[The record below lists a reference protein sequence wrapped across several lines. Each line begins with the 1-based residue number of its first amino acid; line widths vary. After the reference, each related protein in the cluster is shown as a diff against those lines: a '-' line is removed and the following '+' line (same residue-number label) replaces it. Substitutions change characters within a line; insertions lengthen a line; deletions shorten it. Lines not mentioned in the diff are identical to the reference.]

1 MVHSVSS
8 SHGPRGKML
17 LNFHLISIAFTFFFF
32 SPGVGIIIFENAVV
46 YTVCSLIS
54 FLLPEGSE
62 SRVWSLSFNV
72 SLPTGLSW
80 GAHSGSPRPKGEH
93 VWEGS
98 GEASSV
104 VLDSK

>member
-1 MVHSVSS
+1 M
-8 SHGPRGKML
+8 
-17 LNFHLISIAFTFFFF
+17 
-32 SPGVGIIIFENAVV
+32 GIIIFENAVV

-62 SRVWSLSFNV
+62 SRVGSLSFNV